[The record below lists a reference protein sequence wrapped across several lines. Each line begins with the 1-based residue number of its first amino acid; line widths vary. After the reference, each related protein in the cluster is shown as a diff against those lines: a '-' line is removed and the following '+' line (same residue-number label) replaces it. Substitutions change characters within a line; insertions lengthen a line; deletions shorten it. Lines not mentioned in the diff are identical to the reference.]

1 LIKAI
6 DYSESV
12 KLKDQNPK
20 EISFLK
26 YQLWVLMTINN
37 EAKSSGDIKNLVQI
51 TNEEITQSLF
61 NLEREILKEKIS
73 DKNIFLLI
81 KASYEL
87 GFYNYIEN
95 NFEKMKIFKDILAV
109 CLSCQLCSVN
119 RTI

>member
-1 LIKAI
+1 MIKAI

-73 DKNIFLLI
+73 DKNIYGIKKIKISKLKSLI
-81 KASYEL
+81 TIS
-87 GFYNYIEN
+87 FI
-95 NFEKMKIFKDILAV
+95 
-109 CLSCQLCSVN
+109 CL
-119 RTI
+119 